1 MLPTD
6 PWPDTVARARHL
18 DELGFDHLWTYD
30 HLSWRR
36 YRDRPW
42 HATMPW
48 LTGVAAATAR
58 IRVGTLVS
66 SPNIR
71 HPVMLAKDAMTIDH
85 ISNGRLTIGIGAGG
99 PGFDATVFGGRAPTP
114 AERASR
120 LAEFTELL
128 DLLLREPDTT
138 FIGQWYTAHEAR
150 MIPGCVQRPRIPIA
164 LAAEGAKTLAVAA
177 RFADAWIAYGGMSG
191 EARDTHTLASR
202 LDDACAAIGRDPAS
216 IDRIYIAGDDE
227 RACASVE
234 AFREMSGRAERAGFT
249 DFVVHHP
256 RPDDPVWDDP
266 VENLARIAANV
277 TPGPAEPR

>member
-99 PGFDATVFGGRAPTP
+99 PGFDATVF
-114 AERASR
+114 
-120 LAEFTELL
+120 
-128 DLLLREPDTT
+128 
-138 FIGQWYTAHEAR
+138 
-150 MIPGCVQRPRIPIA
+150 
-164 LAAEGAKTLAVAA
+164 
-177 RFADAWIAYGGMSG
+177 
-191 EARDTHTLASR
+191 
-202 LDDACAAIGRDPAS
+202 
-216 IDRIYIAGDDE
+216 
-227 RACASVE
+227 
-234 AFREMSGRAERAGFT
+234 
-249 DFVVHHP
+249 
-256 RPDDPVWDDP
+256 
-266 VENLARIAANV
+266 
-277 TPGPAEPR
+277 